1 MVKLAEYPRTAT
13 FAWSHDRIPQIVT
26 GTASG
31 TIDADFSNESVLEL
45 WSLLATEPKKPIA
58 SLSTDAKFND
68 LDWSIDN
75 KIIAGGLEN
84 GTLEFFKLNNNKTKI
99 ESIGKFDQTHK
110 SAVNTVKFNPKQSNV
125 LISGDNNGEIL
136 IWDTTKAVNHG
147 SVVKDYTPLK
157 PGTAMTSIEEIHSLA
172 WNQSLAHVFASA
184 GSSSFASIWDLKAK
198 KEVIHLSYTS
208 PVTGLKPQLSVVEW
222 HPTNSTKLVTA
233 TGSDTEPA
241 IIVWD
246 LRNANTPL
254 NTLVNGHSKGIL
266 SLDWCNQDEDLLLSS
281 GRDNTVVLWN
291 PTTGEQLTQ
300 YPPHGNWLFKTK
312 FAPQAPDIF
321 ATASFD
327 SKVEIQTLQNI
338 VNELDQ
344 EQNVTKQQESET
356 EFWNNVSHEESNEK
370 PIVKKLQAPN
380 WYENK
385 SPAATWAFGGKL
397 VTISEDGKS
406 VNITKPIVPGLE
418 QNIALNEAL
427 KTKDFKPLINI
438 RLVKGIDQNNEDDWN
453 LLDKLSMDGRD
464 EFLRDTF
471 ALDDDDEEAEI
482 NNKLTTNNKEG
493 STEAGEQFF
502 EKIENKFEP
511 KGHFKL
517 ESDLDL
523 SMTRK
528 LISGNTKSVVSEA
541 LENDLLLE
549 SLIIALD
556 SNDQLLKDKVKD
568 IYFKKYGNSSSLSRV
583 LYSVTSNKIEDM
595 VVNMDVSQWKYIV
608 KAINKFVGND
618 YTTKNKLLIQLGDRI
633 LESGD
638 RQNAIAIYLSA
649 NSVDKVAAI
658 WLKEFNGLEDI
669 IKQENKTIYEAHSEC
684 LTEFVERFTVFS
696 GFIGETKISN
706 HALIAKFLEFVDLA
720 TASGNFFLAEAFLDI
735 LPDSNE
741 EVKTEKE
748 RVLLASG
755 KSLIQKRAT
764 ITSAATG
771 ASNIKQS
778 RYRASIPN
786 NLPVQQ
792 PQTFPPVAGM
802 QQPIQPTMTTTAMP
816 PINPINPIQNNMG
829 LPVKTAAPVRPNPY
843 APSATS
849 APSNPVT
856 PSVNNNVPL
865 NNGPTSSFIPPAN
878 PYATVAPTAA
888 PVSPFAP
895 QQSLY
900 GAPAGSPTPPPQSGV
915 LSGQTPQFNQ
925 KANDGWNDLPL
936 AVKENKPSRAK
947 PVTVAPVSVG
957 IPPSVTPHTV
967 NPSFSSTQV
976 NQPPSRM
983 TSVSTLPSPP
993 PPVGFKRKES
1003 SANID
1008 TTIEKPVSKPNPYAP
1023 QTSASVTP
1031 MGQSNSP
1038 YAPVAGST
1046 PTFTPQ
1052 PQMQHNAPVNPYAP
1066 NQSTIPPS
1074 QGGIPPPVNPYAATA
1089 PPPAAA
1095 ANAVAPPPISKQ
1107 AVAPPPPMSGRRK
1120 AQPHKTGNVA
1130 DATSLLESVQR
1141 APSSTNIVPPPQQ
1154 SVPPPQQQQSQQAPA
1169 PTVQAAPVVIPED
1182 QQEIIDFLKGELER
1196 VTPLTPKE
1204 YSKQLKDCDKR
1215 LKILYGHMERQ
1226 DLLTQPTVDKLKK
1239 IVECLKNKQYPEAME
1254 IHVDI
1259 STNNSQEGGNWLTG
1273 VKRLIGI
1280 AEATSS

>member
-31 TIDADFSNESVLEL
+31 TIDADFSNEAVLEL
-45 WSLLATEPKKPIA
+45 WSLLATEPNKPIA

-68 LDWSIDN
+68 LDWSIDD

-84 GTLEFFKLNNNKTKI
+84 GTLEFFQLKNNKI
-99 ESIGKFDQTHK
+99 ESVGKFDQNHK
-110 SAVNTVKFNPKQSNV
+110 AAINTLKFNPKQSNV
-125 LISGDNNGEIL
+125 LISGDNKGEIL
-136 IWDTTKAVNHG
+136 IWDTNKAINNG
-147 SVVKDYTPLK
+147 SAVKDYSPLK
-157 PGTAMTSIEEIHSLA
+157 PGVAMTSIEEIHSLA

-208 PVTGLKPQLSVVEW
+208 PLTGLKPQLSVVEW

-246 LRNANTPL
+246 LRNAKTPL
-254 NTLVNGHSKGIL
+254 TTLVNGHSKGIL

-291 PTTGEQLTQ
+291 PTTGEQLSQ
-300 YPPHGNWLFKTK
+300 YPPHGNWLFKSQ

-327 SKVEIQTLQNI
+327 SKIEVQTLQNL
-338 VNELDQ
+338 VNDLDQ

-356 EFWNNVSHEESNEK
+356 EFWNNVSSEESIDK
-370 PIVKKLQAPN
+370 PIVKKLQAPI

-385 SPAATWAFGGKL
+385 SPAATWGFGGKL
-397 VTISEDGKS
+397 VSIGEDGKS
-406 VNITKPIVPGLE
+406 INIANPIVPGLE

-438 RLVKGIDQNNEDDWN
+438 RLVKGIDKNNEDDWN

-471 ALDDDDEEAEI
+471 ALDDEEEETEI
-482 NNKLTTNNKEG
+482 NNESTNDNKI
-493 STEAGEQFF
+493 STEENEQFF
-502 EKIENKFEP
+502 EKIENNFEP
-511 KGHFKL
+511 KGDFKL
-517 ESDLDL
+517 QSDLDL

-528 LISGNTKSVVSEA
+528 LISGDSKAVINEA
-541 LENDLLLE
+541 LSNDLLLE

-556 SNDQLLKDKVKD
+556 SNDQLLKDKVKNV
-568 IYFKKYGNSSSLSRV
+568 YFKKYGDASSLARV
-583 LYSVTSNKIEDM
+583 LYSITSNKIEDM
-595 VVNMDVSQWKYIV
+595 VTNMDVSQWKYIV
-608 KAINKFVGND
+608 KAINKVVGND
-618 YTTKNKLLIQLGDRI
+618 ISTKNELLIQLGDRV

-649 NSVDKVAAI
+649 NSADKVAGI
-658 WLKEFNGLEDI
+658 WLKEFNGLEDL
-669 IKQENKTIYEAHSEC
+669 IKQENKTVYEAHAEC

-696 GFIGETKISN
+696 GFIGETKIAN
-706 HALIAKFLEFVDLA
+706 QALIAKFLEFVDVA

-735 LPDSNE
+735 LPESNDA
-741 EVKTEKE
+741 VKTEKE

-755 KSLIQKRAT
+755 KSLLQKRAS
-764 ITSAATG
+764 TSAASV
-771 ASNIKQS
+771 SNVKQN

-792 PQTFPPVAGM
+792 PQTFPPAAGI
-802 QQPIQPTMTTTAMP
+802 PPPVQPTMTSMP
-816 PINPINPIQNNMG
+816 PANPINPIQHNMS

-843 APSATS
+843 APAATA
-849 APSNPVT
+849 APPNPASST
-856 PSVNNNVPL
+856 MNNNAPFSS
-865 NNGPTSSFIPPAN
+865 GPTSSFIPPAN
-878 PYATVAPTAA
+878 PYATTAPV
-888 PVSPFAP
+888 PVSPFSPHQA
-895 QQSLY
+895 LY
-900 GAPAGSPTPPPQSGV
+900 GAPAGSSASPPPPPQTGV
-915 LSGQTPQFNQ
+915 LSGQTPQLNQ

-936 AVKENKPSRAK
+936 AVKAKKPSRAK
-947 PVTVAPVSVG
+947 AVTVTPVSVG
-957 IPPSVTPHTV
+957 VPSSIPPHSV
-967 NPSFSSTQV
+967 NPSYSNPQT
-976 NQPPSRM
+976 NQPLSRM
-983 TSVSTLPSPP
+983 ASFPSLATPP
-993 PPVGFKRKES
+993 PPAGFKRNDS
-1003 SANID
+1003 SSTFD
-1008 TTIEKPVSKPNPYAP
+1008 KTLEKPLNKPNPYAP
-1023 QTSASVTP
+1023 QVSASATP
-1031 MGQSNSP
+1031 VSQTNSP
-1038 YAPVAGST
+1038 YAPVGGST
-1046 PTFTPQ
+1046 PSLAPQ
-1052 PQMQHNAPVNPYAP
+1052 QMQPHAPVNPYAP
-1066 NQSTIPPS
+1066 TQSAIPPT

-1089 PPPAAA
+1089 PTPTATS
-1095 ANAVAPPPISKQ
+1095 ANVATPPPISKQ
-1107 AVAPPPPMSGRRK
+1107 TVAPPPPMSGRRK
-1120 AQPHKTGNVA
+1120 VQQHKLGNVA

-1141 APSSTNIVPPPQQ
+1141 ASSSTDVT
-1154 SVPPPQQQQSQQAPA
+1154 QQQQQNPVQVSAPTLA
-1169 PTVQAAPVVIPED
+1169 PTVVEPVAPVAVPED
-1182 QQEIIDFLKGELER
+1182 QQEIVDFLKGELER

-1204 YSKQLKDCDKR
+1204 YHKQLKDCDKR

-1239 IVECLKNKQYPEAME
+1239 IVECLKNKQYSEAMD

-1259 STNNSQEGGNWLTG
+1259 ATHNSQEGGNWLTG

>member
-13 FAWSHDRIPQIVT
+13 FAWSHERIPQIVT

-31 TIDADFSNESVLEL
+31 TIDADFSNEAVLEL
-45 WSLLATEPKKPIA
+45 WSLLATEPDKPIA

-68 LDWSIDN
+68 LDWSIDG

-84 GTLEFFKLNNNKTKI
+84 GTLEFFQLNNNKLK
-99 ESIGKFDQTHK
+99 SVGKFEQNHK
-110 SAVNTVKFNPKQSNV
+110 SAINTLKFNPKQSNV
-125 LISGDNNGEIL
+125 LISGDNKGEIL
-136 IWDTTKAVNHG
+136 IWDTNKAINNG
-147 SVVKDYTPLK
+147 SAVKDYSPLK
-157 PGTAMTSIEEIHSLA
+157 PGVGMTSIEEIHSLA

-208 PVTGLKPQLSVVEW
+208 PLTGLKPQLSVVEW

-233 TGSDTEPA
+233 TGSDTEPV
-241 IIVWD
+241 IVVWD
-246 LRNANTPL
+246 LRNAKTPL
-254 NTLVNGHSKGIL
+254 TTLANGHSKGIL

-291 PTTGEQLTQ
+291 PTTGEQLSQ
-300 YPPHGNWLFKTK
+300 YPPHGNWLFKSK

-327 SKVEIQTLQNI
+327 SKIEIQTLQNL
-338 VNELDQ
+338 VNDLDQ
-344 EQNVTKQQESET
+344 EQNVTKQHESET
-356 EFWNNVSHEESNEK
+356 EFWNNVSSEESNDK

-385 SPAATWAFGGKL
+385 SPAAAWAFGGKL
-397 VTISEDGKS
+397 VSIGEDGKS
-406 VNITKPIVPGLE
+406 VNITNPIVPGLE

-438 RLVKGIDQNNEDDWN
+438 RLVKGIDKNNEDDWN

-471 ALDDDDEEAEI
+471 ALDDEEEEEE
-482 NNKLTTNNKEG
+482 TNNE
-493 STEAGEQFF
+493 STDDKKINTEENEQFF
-502 EKIENKFEP
+502 EKIENNFEP
-511 KGHFKL
+511 KGDFKL
-517 ESDLDL
+517 QSDLDL

-528 LISGNTKSVVSEA
+528 LISGDTKAVVNEA
-541 LENDLLLE
+541 LDNDLLLE

-556 SNDQLLKDKVKD
+556 SNDQSLKDKVKNV
-568 IYFKKYGNSSSLSRV
+568 YFKKYGDASSLARV
-583 LYSVTSNKIEDM
+583 LYSITSNKIEDM
-595 VVNMDVSQWKYIV
+595 VTNMDVSQWKYIV
-608 KAINKFVGND
+608 KAINKVAGND
-618 YTTKNKLLIQLGDRI
+618 ISTKNELLIQLGDRV

-649 NSVDKVAAI
+649 SSADKVAGI

-669 IKQENKTIYEAHSEC
+669 IKQENKTIYEAHAEC

-706 HALIAKFLEFVDLA
+706 NALITKFLEFVDLA
-720 TASGNFFLAEAFLDI
+720 TSSGNFFLAEAFLNI
-735 LPDSNE
+735 LPETNE
-741 EVKTEKE
+741 SVKTEKE

-755 KSLIQKRAT
+755 KLATQKRVSISTAS
-764 ITSAATG
+764 TS
-771 ASNIKQS
+771 NVKQN

-792 PQTFPPVAGM
+792 PQTFPPVAGIPPPV
-802 QQPIQPTMTTTAMP
+802 QPPITSMP
-816 PINPINPIQNNMG
+816 PVKPINPIQHNVN

-843 APSATS
+843 APTATA
-849 APSNPVT
+849 AP
-856 PSVNNNVPL
+856 PSMAPPTGNNNAPL
-865 NNGPTSSFIPPAN
+865 SFAPTSSFIPPAN
-878 PYATVAPTAA
+878 PYATTAPVPVAPF
-888 PVSPFAP
+888 SPHQA
-895 QQSLY
+895 LY
-900 GAPAGSPTPPPQSGV
+900 GAPAASPSPPPPPPQTGV

-936 AVKENKPSRAK
+936 AVKEKKPSRAK
-947 PVTVAPVSVG
+947 AVTVTPVSVG
-957 IPPSVTPHTV
+957 VPSLVPPHSV
-967 NPSFSSTQV
+967 NPSHSALQM
-976 NQPPSRM
+976 NQPLSRM
-983 TSVSTLPSPP
+983 ASASSIATPP
-993 PPVGFKRKES
+993 PPAGFKRNES
-1003 SANID
+1003 SSTVD
-1008 TTIEKPVSKPNPYAP
+1008 KSMEKPINKPNPYAP
-1023 QTSASVTP
+1023 QVSASATP
-1031 MGQSNSP
+1031 VSQTSSP
-1038 YAPVAGST
+1038 YAPMGGST
-1046 PTFTPQ
+1046 PTLAPQQMQ
-1052 PQMQHNAPVNPYAP
+1052 PQAPVNPYAP
-1066 NQSTIPPS
+1066 TQSSVPPP
-1074 QGGIPPPVNPYAATA
+1074 QGGIPPPVNPYAATVPTPGA
-1089 PPPAAA
+1089 NSTNVVSPPP
-1095 ANAVAPPPISKQ
+1095 VSKQ
-1107 AVAPPPPMSGRRK
+1107 TVLPPPPMSSRRK
-1120 AQPHKTGNVA
+1120 AQQHRAGSVA

-1141 APSSTNIVPPPQQ
+1141 APSSANII
-1154 SVPPPQQQQSQQAPA
+1154 QQQQPPPPAQTQAPVPNAVEPIA
-1169 PTVQAAPVVIPED
+1169 PDAPVTVPED
-1182 QQEIIDFLKGELER
+1182 QQEIVDFLKGELER

-1239 IVECLKNKQYPEAME
+1239 IVECLKNKQYTEAME

-1259 STNNSQEGGNWLTG
+1259 ATNNSQEGGNWLTG